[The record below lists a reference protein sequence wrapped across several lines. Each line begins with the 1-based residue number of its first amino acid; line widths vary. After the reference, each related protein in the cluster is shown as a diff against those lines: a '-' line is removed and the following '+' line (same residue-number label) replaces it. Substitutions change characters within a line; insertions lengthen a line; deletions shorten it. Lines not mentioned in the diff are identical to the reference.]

1 MQNNLSNAWYRWDC
15 MGHMFLLMPIYY
27 FQVKCSR
34 LLAHSDPKKG
44 LLGHGCKDCLW
55 FSVLQVWA
63 LCKLLQTC
71 WRGWCPRCWF
81 PPGVT
86 SHHLQSRGILECV
99 NWSCRP
105 AAASLPPGRVLE
117 KKTKILNDGAT
128 TRNWDEMSSKSKI
141 KDGDSRVSFFFFCS
155 RVSRTFFT
163 CLHPSLP
170 PPAKQKQF
178 SVRLFLSYRCAAA
191 SLPPPPPPQVC
202 WAPCSSEPWLLRYS
216 ESKWKTLLHRGL
228 PASKTEGHEVCACG
242 QFLCPD
248 NHALS
253 GQLISDLRAA
263 CRVHSAASAEKKP
276 FIWKQFGQKTLITE

>member
-1 MQNNLSNAWYRWDC
+1 
-15 MGHMFLLMPIYY
+15 MGHMFLLMPIYH

-55 FSVLQVWA
+55 FSVLRVWA

-117 KKTKILNDGAT
+117 KKTKISMMGQRPGIGMKCQVRARSKMEAAGFQEHFSPVCIAPFPHLQNKNNFPWG
-128 TRNWDEMSSKSKI
+128 SS
-141 KDGDSRVSFFFFCS
+141 
-155 RVSRTFFT
+155 
-163 CLHPSLP
+163 
-170 PPAKQKQF
+170 
-178 SVRLFLSYRCAAA
+178 
-191 SLPPPPPPQVC
+191 
-202 WAPCSSEPWLLRYS
+202 
-216 ESKWKTLLHRGL
+216 
-228 PASKTEGHEVCACG
+228 
-242 QFLCPD
+242 
-248 NHALS
+248 
-253 GQLISDLRAA
+253 
-263 CRVHSAASAEKKP
+263 
-276 FIWKQFGQKTLITE
+276 